1 MNSPLLGLAV
11 DDTRSSREV
20 MSQSLILAG
29 CDSITTLDGYAG
41 WLLVESLIPS
51 IVVTDLDMPGW
62 GGLQLIEAMRHS
74 NNPSVRAIPVIVCS
88 STTQASS
95 IRAALDA
102 GGDRFLAKP
111 IKTRVLREVVIQL
124 LGERVKQVGDHCDA
138 ADVGSDASAVGDTS
152 ADSAVGDTQAG

>member
-1 MNSPLLGLAV
+1 MSNTAGATVHSPLLGLAV
-11 DDTRSSREV
+11 DDTRASREV

-88 STTQASS
+88 STTQAS
-95 IRAALDA
+95 
-102 GGDRFLAKP
+102 
-111 IKTRVLREVVIQL
+111 
-124 LGERVKQVGDHCDA
+124 
-138 ADVGSDASAVGDTS
+138 
-152 ADSAVGDTQAG
+152 

>member
-1 MNSPLLGLAV
+1 MHSPLLGLAV

-29 CDSITTLDGYAG
+29 CDSITTIDGYAG
-41 WLLVESLIPS
+41 WLLVETLIPS
-51 IVVTDLDMPGW
+51 IVITDLDMPGW
-62 GGLQLIEAMRHS
+62 SGLQLIDAIRHS
-74 NNPSVRAIPVIVCS
+74 TNPSVRAIPVIVCS

-95 IRAALDA
+95 IRAAFDA

-111 IKTRVLREVVIQL
+111 IKTRVLREVVLQL
-124 LGERVKQVGDHCDA
+124 LGERFKQADDQCEA
-138 ADVGSDASAVGDTS
+138 ADVGSDASSIGDTI